1 MAKIKQ
7 SPKQPAEKRRE
18 QLLKAAR
25 ELFHKK
31 GYRETTTEEIAR
43 RARLTKGALYHHF
56 RNKEDVLYEL
66 IVDISRRRRER
77 LLERVAKGAAPAQV
91 LKIILADEDRWFR
104 HDWNYHID
112 IWLQAMKLPRIRR
125 LMTEQMELFIE
136 ILTDRLDRRFGN
148 QKQRRNMALFTL
160 SLFHGLYVRKILG
173 PDLINVTAQ
182 TRLFGSLLATSNLYK
197 PVRKRNK

>member
-7 SPKQPAEKRRE
+7 SPKQPAAKRRE

-25 ELFHKK
+25 ELFHRK

-77 LLERVAKGAAPAQV
+77 LLENVTEGTAPADV
-91 LKIILADEDRWFR
+91 LKVILAGEDKWFR

-112 IWLQAMKLPRIRR
+112 IWLQAMKLPRIRQ
-125 LMTEQMELFIE
+125 LMRQQVEMFVD
-136 ILTDRLDRRFGN
+136 ILTDKLDSRIGTR
-148 QKQRRNMALFTL
+148 KQRRNLALFVL

-173 PDLINVTAQ
+173 PDLIDVTAQ
-182 TRLFGSLLATSNLYK
+182 TKLFGSLLSTSNLYK
-197 PVRKRNK
+197 PDDKRKK

>member
-1 MAKIKQ
+1 MNKIKQ
-7 SPKQPAEKRRE
+7 SPKLPPEKRRE

-77 LLERVAKGAAPAQV
+77 LRQKVADQVCPSRVLRV
-91 LKIILADEDRWFR
+91 LLADEDEWFR
-104 HDWNYHID
+104 YDWNYHID
-112 IWLQAMKLPRIRR
+112 IWLQAMKLPRIRKV
-125 LMTEQMELFIE
+125 MNEQMELFVD
-136 ILTDRLDRRFGN
+136 ILTDKLNSSYGN
-148 QKQRRNMALFTL
+148 KRQRHNLAHFTL
-160 SLFHGLYVRKILG
+160 SVFHGLYVRKLLG
-173 PDLINVTAQ
+173 PNLVDTTAQ
-182 TRLFGSLLATSNLYK
+182 AKLFESLLIDRVNKNSDGK
-197 PVRKRNK
+197 RKK

>member
-7 SPKQPAEKRRE
+7 SKKLPPEKRRE

-56 RNKEDVLYEL
+56 KNKEEVLYEL

-77 LLERVAKGAAPAQV
+77 FLGRATDQICPSKV
-91 LKIILADEDRWFR
+91 LKMLLADEDEWFR

-112 IWLQAMKLPRIRR
+112 IWLQAMKLPRIRK
-125 LMTEQMELFIE
+125 LMNEQMELFVD
-136 ILTDRLDRRFGN
+136 ILTDKFCSSLGNKRRRHN
-148 QKQRRNMALFTL
+148 LAHFTL
-160 SLFHGLYVRKILG
+160 SVFHGLYVRKLLR
-173 PDLINVTAQ
+173 PDLVDMPAQ
-182 TRLFGSLLATSNLYK
+182 TKLFESLLTAEANNKSATK
-197 PVRKRNK
+197 RKT